1 MKKRFIAFFRIL
13 FLIVFVSSLIFSFIP
28 SQSALAAPSLTVTPI
43 TWNVMGLDSNNVN
56 VGPNNFPV
64 GVRVCNNGDVP
75 LTNVAAAFVWDTTD
89 PLINLRAGSLNP
101 ITLTSL
107 AIGACSDFY
116 FEITITRNAAAYDN
130 VARYH
135 INVTST
141 EITTPV
147 STPTPRE
154 IYVEHLVSQSRNATT
169 DVQLNGTSV
178 AAGGSM
184 ALLVGQTYNI
194 TLVGST
200 ATNGYEQIETF
211 INFPNTIFQ
220 VLDVDTT

>member
-1 MKKRFIAFFRIL
+1 MHSFFKQFRKNK
-13 FLIVFVSSLIFSFIP
+13 SLIRIITLVSLLVVQFTPQSVSF
-28 SQSALAAPSLTVTPI
+28 AAPSMTVTAI

-64 GVRVCNNGDVP
+64 GVRVCNNGTT
-75 LTNVAAAFVWDTTD
+75 LLNNVAAAFVWDTTD
-89 PLINLRAGSLNP
+89 PYINLRAGSLNP
-101 ITLTSL
+101 ITLTTL

-116 FEITITRNAAAYDN
+116 FEITITRNSAAYDN

-169 DVQLNGTSV
+169 DVQLNGNSV
-178 AAGGSM
+178 AAGGGM
-184 ALLVGQTYNI
+184 TLLVGQTYNI
-194 TLVGST
+194 TLIGST

-211 INFPNTIFQ
+211 INFPNTI
-220 VLDVDTT
+220 